1 MNYIPYSAQQAKED
15 LTPEKRKEKREKRKE
30 KRGRGRG
37 RENV

>member
-15 LTPEKRKEKREKRKE
+15 LTPEKRKEKR
-30 KRGRGRG
+30 GRGRG